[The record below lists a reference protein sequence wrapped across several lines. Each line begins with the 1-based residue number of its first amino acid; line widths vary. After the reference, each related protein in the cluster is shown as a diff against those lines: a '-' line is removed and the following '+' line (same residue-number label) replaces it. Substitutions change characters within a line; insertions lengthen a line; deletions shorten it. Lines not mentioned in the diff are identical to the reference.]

1 MATRTKKRSTDWRK
15 STIPM
20 EFGRIL
26 ITESG
31 THQSL
36 FLREVEGKRELP
48 IFISFLDAMGIERKI
63 RKLPSRRPFT
73 HDLLCEAVKELGGRF
88 LDVHIYDFL
97 NGIYFA
103 RIWIVKKEIHI
114 PLESRPSDAIAIA
127 LTCRPPLK
135 IYVEEKLLRN
145 VP

>member
-1 MATRTKKRSTDWRK
+1 
-15 STIPM
+15 M

-31 THQSL
+31 IHQSL

-48 IFISFLDAMGIERKI
+48 IFISFLEAVGIERKL
-63 RKLPSRRPFT
+63 RKLPARRPFT

-97 NGIYFA
+97 NGTYFA
-103 RIWIVKKEIHI
+103 RIWIKKKEICI
-114 PLESRPSDAIAIA
+114 PLESRPSDAVAVA
-127 LTCRPPLK
+127 LTCRPPLQ
-135 IYVEEKLLRN
+135 IFVEEKLLR
-145 VP
+145 VAP